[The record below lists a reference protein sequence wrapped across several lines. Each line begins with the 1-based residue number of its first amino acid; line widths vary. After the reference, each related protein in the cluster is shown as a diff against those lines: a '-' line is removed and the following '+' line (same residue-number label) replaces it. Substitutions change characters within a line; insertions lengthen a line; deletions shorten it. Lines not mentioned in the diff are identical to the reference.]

1 MKRSKRLY
9 VLTGILL
16 VICAVTFGVSR
27 YEQHQEDIKNTDE
40 VILSLSS
47 DDVTALSW
55 EYDNT
60 SLSFKKE
67 DKWEYVDDANFPV
80 SEDKIDELLSVF
92 ESFGASFV
100 IENVD
105 DYSQYGLDKPTCS
118 IHVEAGDDSY
128 DIKLGN
134 YSSMDKE
141 RYVSIGDGNV
151 YLVSTDPV
159 DTYSVELKDMIQNDI
174 TPANIARAD
183 SIKFTGSQNYT
194 ITYNDENTS
203 TYSEDDVYFT
213 SGKKNSIPL
222 DTDNVKSC
230 FNILETLS
238 LSNYVTYNATDED
251 LAKYGL
257 DDPELTAT
265 LEYRSD
271 DSDDE
276 TSTFEISISRSAEDK
291 AKDDSDDE
299 DISSA
304 YVRIGDSSIIYE
316 ISSSLYDS
324 LMKVSVDDLR
334 HQKLF
339 WADFDSIT
347 GMDISLDG
355 QTYSLTAEGE
365 GDDTTWKY
373 GDESLD
379 TGDLSTALTSLTVTE
394 FNSDKAGGKEELSLT
409 LYLDNDNVSQV
420 QLSFYRLDGS
430 SCLAQV
436 DGTTVGTVARTDV
449 VDLIEAI
456 NAIVL
461 E

>member
-67 DKWEYVDDANFPV
+67 DKWEYVDDTSFPV

-105 DYSQYGLDKPTCS
+105 DYSQYGLDKPACS

-134 YSSMDKE
+134 YSSMDQE

-159 DTYSVELKDMIQNDI
+159 ETYSVELKDMIQNDI

-194 ITYNDENTS
+194 ITYNDENTT

-213 SGKKNSIPL
+213 SSKKNSIPL
-222 DTDNVKSC
+222 DTDNVKSY

-238 LSNYVTYNATDED
+238 LSDYVTYNATDED
-251 LAKYGL
+251 LARYGL

-265 LEYRSD
+265 LTYSSE
-271 DSDDE
+271 DSEDE

-291 AKDDSDDE
+291 AKDDSDEENTSD
-299 DISSA
+299 A

-339 WADFDSIT
+339 WGDFDNIT
-347 GMDISLDG
+347 GIDVSLDG
-355 QTYSLTAEGE
+355 QTYSLTVEGE
-365 GDDTTWKY
+365 GDDATWKY
-373 GDESLD
+373 GDESID
-379 TGDLSTALTSLTVTE
+379 TGDLSTAITSLSVTE
-394 FNSDKAGGKEELSLT
+394 FNSGDADGKEELSLT